1 MSKIVSNCSHF
12 NMNKINLSSIP
23 LQPTIVS
30 LFFIVL
36 IGATWIY
43 WAGLH
48 GTYLLDDNP
57 NLSALGDIN
66 ESTDKFTDIVRFT
79 TEGTAGQLGRPVSLI
94 TFALQTHYW
103 QGTVW
108 HFKYVNLMIHLLNGC
123 LIFWLLLYL
132 TRIMALPEKRGLWL
146 ALLTTSLW
154 LLHPFQVS
162 TVLYIIQRMTEL
174 SALFTLA
181 ALLIYVRSRQRFA
194 EGLLTPTAFWI
205 SISIGIGLG
214 GILATLSKENGVL
227 LILYVLVLEAT
238 VLRALPKPRYWQIWC
253 GLFLYLPLFI
263 LISYF
268 IWNFNGILDGYDIRH
283 FTLGERLLTQT
294 RILTEYLFKI
304 LIPRPNTY
312 GLFHDDYI
320 VSRSLLEPVTTVI
333 AVGFITLMF
342 VAALLWRNKYPIF
355 ALGVLWFLAGHVLES
370 SFIGLMLY
378 FEHRNYLPM
387 LGVLFAIICGAFWMF
402 EQMRVIYLRK
412 LAILFSAVYLGLF
425 TIATWLETDLWGK
438 PLVQAK
444 LWAEEH
450 PLSRQAQSHVAE
462 LFCLAGGTQEAEKY
476 YQHMVE
482 AFPEDSGPYVLW
494 LSASCHYS
502 DIALPD
508 DMSEVMRH
516 LSTTKGDNATIA
528 SLNAILK
535 QYELDQCTQLKTETI
550 ETLLKTLANNK
561 NILNTYKKYLYQLY
575 ARFYGFQ
582 DRFAEAIRMAD
593 NSLALSANNKH
604 LRLQRLVWLQ
614 IEGRHT
620 DALDEIAKIRANLN
634 LVSNRIYL
642 EDLNRIEKATRKRI
656 LEIQQEQNDNHTSN

>member
-438 PLVQAK
+438 PLIQAK

>member
-1 MSKIVSNCSHF
+1 
-12 NMNKINLSSIP
+12 MNKINFSSPP
-23 LQPTIVS
+23 LPLTIVG
-30 LFFIVL
+30 LFFLVL
-36 IGATWIY
+36 IGTTWIY

-48 GTYLLDDNP
+48 GAYLLDDNP

-103 QGTVW
+103 HGNVW
-108 HFKYVNLMIHLLNGC
+108 HFRYVNLMIHLVSGC

-162 TVLYIIQRMTEL
+162 TVLYVVQRMTEL

-227 LILYVLVLEAT
+227 LVLYVLVLEAT
-238 VLRALPKPRYWQIWC
+238 VLRVLPKPRYWQIWG
-253 GLFLYLPLFI
+253 GLFLYLPLLI
-263 LISYF
+263 LASYF
-268 IWNFNGILDGYDIRH
+268 IWHFNGILGGYQIRH

-294 RILTEYLFKI
+294 RILIEYLFKI
-304 LIPRPNTY
+304 LIPQPHTY
-312 GLFHDDYI
+312 GLFQDDFT
-320 VSRSLLEPVTTVI
+320 VSRSLLEPVTTVF
-333 AVGFITLMF
+333 AVGFLTLTF
-342 VAALLWRNKYPIF
+342 ASALLWRNKYPVF
-355 ALGVLWFLAGHVLES
+355 ALGVLWFLAGHLLES

-387 LGVLFAIICGAFWMF
+387 LGVLFASIYGFFWVFDRM
-402 EQMRVIYLRK
+402 QVISLRK

-425 TIATWLETDLWGK
+425 AAATWLETDLWGK

-450 PLSRQAQSHVAE
+450 PQSRQAQSHAAA
-462 LFCLAGGTQEAEKY
+462 LFGEVGLVQETKAY
-476 YQHMVE
+476 YQHMVKV
-482 AFPEDSGPYVLW
+482 FPEDSGPYVLW
-494 LSASCHYS
+494 LSGTCLNQEMP
-502 DIALPD
+502 LPD
-508 DMSEVMRH
+508 NIPEVMRH
-516 LSTTKGDNATIA
+516 LSTTTGDNAMISGLDA
-528 SLNAILK
+528 LME
-535 QYELDQCTQLKTETI
+535 QYRLGQCTRLKTETI
-550 ETLLKTLANNK
+550 EVLLKTLTDNK
-561 NILNTYKKYLYQLY
+561 NILNSYKKSLYQLY
-575 ARFYGFQ
+575 ARFYSFQ
-582 DRFAEAIRMAD
+582 GRFAEAIRMAD
-593 NSLALSANNKH
+593 KSLAFSANNKH

-614 IEGRHT
+614 IEGRYAE
-620 DALDEIAKIRANLN
+620 ALEEIAKIRDHLN
-634 LVSNRIYL
+634 LVSDLVYL
-642 EDLNRIEKATRKRI
+642 EDLNRVEKAIQKRI
-656 LEIQQEQNDNHTSN
+656 LEIQQKQNDNHTSN